1 MPSIQR
7 LRVMGL
13 AVLVL
18 SGSAVDVAAQSGA
31 LDEIVVTGSRRTGEA
46 VVPLPAVT
54 IRKRADFLVQAVS
67 ISNDTR
73 DAKSRK
79 AETYQTVRGLVQA
92 AARIP
97 GMSLAFQKG
106 VLIPITDKDYQVPL
120 TDDGDRN
127 DASHATIYV
136 KLALT
141 PQTDVTQAITTL
153 ETFIS
158 DAKMVGRTSLDSE
171 GDVALSVINPERYRG
186 EVIAAIAQS
195 VKELRTALG
204 DRCRI
209 NVGDFSRR
217 LQWQRSEVSE
227 LTLYLPY
234 DLRVE
239 GC

>member
-1 MPSIQR
+1 MVDINR
-7 LRVMGL
+7 LHGIGL
-13 AVLVL
+13 AALVL
-18 SGSAVDVAAQSGA
+18 SCIAMDAAAQSEN
-31 LDEIVVTGSRRTGEA
+31 LEEVMVTGSRRTGE
-46 VVPLPAVT
+46 VVIPLPAVT

-73 DAKSRK
+73 DSKSRK
-79 AETYQTVRGLVQA
+79 NETYQTLRGLVQA
-92 AARIP
+92 AARVP
-97 GMSLAFQKG
+97 GLSLAFQKG
-106 VLIPITDKDYQVPL
+106 ILIPITDKDYQIPL
-120 TDDGDRN
+120 ADDGDRD
-127 DASHATIYV
+127 DASHAVIFV

-141 PQTDVTQAITTL
+141 PQTDVAQAISTL
-153 ETFIS
+153 ETFVS
-158 DAKMVGRTSLDSE
+158 DAKMVGRTSLDSQGE
-171 GDVALSVINPERYRG
+171 VALSVINPERYRG

-195 VKELRTALG
+195 VKELRAALG